1 MARIP
6 SGTTSVAVA
15 LSLGHATM
23 FGLQST
29 YFPELFRHTSA
40 LHRYFLRL
48 PGCCSTLAED
58 YRQLSRRFGCLH
70 GQHGGRVRDAD
81 SPGNIAFTAT
91 LAARETKDDECPQET
106 IRLLRHARALN
117 DFA

>member
-1 MARIP
+1 MAR
-6 SGTTSVAVA
+6 SRLGTTSVAVA

-29 YFPELFRHTSA
+29 YFPELFRPASA

-48 PGCCSTLAED
+48 PGRCSTW
-58 YRQLSRRFGCLH
+58 RRIIANC
-70 GQHGGRVRDAD
+70 RDALAVYTG
-81 SPGNIAFTAT
+81 STAGVSVMLILLAAITFTAT
-91 LAARETKDDECPQET
+91 LAARETKDDECLQET

-117 DFA
+117 GFA